1 MTDAVGSAWMDAVG
15 SHMRDQSAHGSAN
28 VKTEF
33 QDGKPVKTH
42 LTDAITIRPGT
53 PLAEAAASLAALLVQ
68 MADQGSNGGPE
79 SSQVAIVVKLS
90 ARDGRIGSA
99 EVSRTV
105 TLNLLEHVDGRSA
118 RL

>member
-1 MTDAVGSAWMDAVG
+1 MTDGIGEAWMRAVG

-28 VKTEF
+28 LKTEF
-33 QDGKPVKTH
+33 QDGKPVRTH
-42 LTDAITIRPGT
+42 LTDAVTIRPGT
-53 PLAEAAASLAALLVQ
+53 PLADAAATLADLLVR
-68 MADQGSNGGPE
+68 MANQGADGGPAA
-79 SSQVAIVVKLS
+79 SQVAIVVKLS

-105 TLNLLEHVDGRSA
+105 TLNLLEHVDGRDS